1 MQAIYLNSVQVN
13 NFGENGAGKFYLHMA
28 LPAHCAGK
36 FTCTLFTNCVQV
48 VIWRRLRDSMA

>member
-1 MQAIYLNSVQVN
+1 MQTIYLNSVQVN

-36 FTCTLFTNCVQV
+36 FTCGLFRVYLNFSNFVLIV
-48 VIWRRLRDSMA
+48 DDY